1 MGIAVCESSGFVPP
15 EEKPTISLPRNQF
28 IALVVGVCVLAAAIG
43 SGLALLAQTGPEGPA
58 GKQGPRG
65 HTGKQGPKGPA
76 GESAGEELGE
86 LEGEVEELRGAVEEQ
101 GEASESSDESER
113 VEELESRIETLEGEV
128 SSFSN
133 YAEELCEEGSF
144 IC

>member
-1 MGIAVCESSGFVPP
+1 MDP
-15 EEKPTISLPRNQF
+15 EPKPLISLPRNQF
-28 IALVVGVCVLAAAIG
+28 IALVVGVCILSAAIG

-65 HTGKQGPKGPA
+65 HAGKQGPKGPA

-86 LEGEVEELRGAVEEQ
+86 LEGEVEELRGAVEEG
-101 GEASESSDESER
+101 GESEGVGELEER
-113 VEELESRIETLEGEV
+113 VESLESELEGFNGI
-128 SSFSN
+128 
-133 YAEELCEEGSF
+133 AEEVCEEESF

>member
-1 MGIAVCESSGFVPP
+1 MPP
-15 EEKPTISLPRNQF
+15 EEKPTVSLARNQF
-28 IALVVGVCVLAAAIG
+28 IALVIGVCVLSAAIG

-65 HTGKQGPKGPA
+65 HAGKRGPAGPA

-86 LEGEVEELRGAVEEQ
+86 LEGEVEELRAGVEES
-101 GEASESSDESER
+101 GESGGEVAELEER
-113 VEELESRIETLEGEV
+113 VEALEEEV
-128 SSFSN
+128 ESFSGIAN
-133 YAEELCEEGSF
+133 ELCSEGSF

>member
-1 MGIAVCESSGFVPP
+1 MPP
-15 EEKPTISLPRNQF
+15 EEKPTISLARNQF
-28 IALVVGVCVLAAAIG
+28 IALVIGVCVLSAAIG

-65 HTGKQGPKGPA
+65 HAGKRGPEGPA

-86 LEGEVEELRGAVEEQ
+86 LEGEVEELRAEVEQ
-101 GEASESSDESER
+101 IGESGGEVGELEER
-113 VEELESRIETLEGEV
+113 VEVLEEELESYSGL
-128 SSFSN
+128 
-133 YAEELCEEGSF
+133 AQELCGEGGV